1 MKRLETRSRRPLQV
15 GVAVAAPEIITSVI
29 GNGLISSGEIG
40 SLGQAGQITLT
51 IQKNLVVERMTILLN
66 GMVRVSHC

>member
-1 MKRLETRSRRPLQV
+1 M
-15 GVAVAAPEIITSVI
+15 AAPDIIISVI
-29 GNGLISSGEIG
+29 GNGLIKSGEIG

-66 GMVRVSHC
+66 GMVGVSHC